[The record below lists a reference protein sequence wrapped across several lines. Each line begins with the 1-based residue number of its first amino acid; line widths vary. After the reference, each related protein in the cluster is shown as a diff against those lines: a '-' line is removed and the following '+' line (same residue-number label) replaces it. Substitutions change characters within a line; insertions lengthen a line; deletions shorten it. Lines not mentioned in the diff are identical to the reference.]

1 MRKNDTD
8 TSSGNA
14 AGTENVGPRP
24 ERTWTTVGAKYTTPK
39 RRPDVLR
46 AIASLEWHEM
56 GDEDL
61 ELPAVPGLTIK
72 ACIRQLSLS
81 RVSQI
86 AWHGAAATVD
96 WYDPKRRGGEHYSIY
111 GIEMNYDNGRARVYV
126 IDTGTGAV
134 PLASDFWPDAAAC
147 TQVAA

>member
-1 MRKNDTD
+1 MSKNDTD

-14 AGTENVGPRP
+14 AGAEKVGPCA

-39 RRPDVLR
+39 RRPGVLR
-46 AIASLEWHEM
+46 AIASLQWHEV

-61 ELPAVPGLTIK
+61 ELPAVPGLAIK
-72 ACIRQLSLS
+72 ACIRQLSLP

-86 AWHGAAATVD
+86 AWTGAAASVD
-96 WYDPKRRGGEHYSIY
+96 WYDPKRREGEHYSIY
-111 GIEMNYDNGRARVYV
+111 GIEMDYDNGRARVYV

-134 PLASDFWPDAAAC
+134 PLASDFWPDADASTQAA
-147 TQVAA
+147 A